1 MTERNSDQMFY
12 LNTAN
17 PAPCTGNIT
26 SWRVCYYEPFFASTF
41 LIRYSYWAT
50 YAVYR
55 RVESGSNVQYQRVSE
70 TFSAKADNVIRGGF
84 HCYTD
89 RLDSSEQSLTIQA
102 GDILGACVFNP
113 IDPIDQTILRQKREQ
128 LNVVGEVRGESLLAM
143 NARECSLTEMPL
155 HIPVNQLTNVNSRR
169 LHIYANVTMGKLTI
183 MLSYM

>member
-1 MTERNSDQMFY
+1 MFY

-26 SWRVCYYEPFFASTF
+26 SWRVCYYRPLFPLFQTF
-41 LIRYSYWAT
+41 SIRYYSYWAT

-55 RVESGSNVQYQRVSE
+55 KVESGSNVQYQRVSE
-70 TFSAKADNVIRGGF
+70 TFSATADNVIQGGF

-89 RLDSSEQSLTIQA
+89 QLNSSEQSLTVQA
-102 GDILGACVFNP
+102 GDILGACVF
-113 IDPIDQTILRQKREQ
+113 DPMDQPARNRRQ
-128 LNVVGEVRGESLLAM
+128 LDVVGEVSGESLLAM
-143 NARECSLTEMPL
+143 GAGGCSLTEMPSS
-155 HIPVNQLTNVNSRR
+155 IPVNQLTNVNSRR